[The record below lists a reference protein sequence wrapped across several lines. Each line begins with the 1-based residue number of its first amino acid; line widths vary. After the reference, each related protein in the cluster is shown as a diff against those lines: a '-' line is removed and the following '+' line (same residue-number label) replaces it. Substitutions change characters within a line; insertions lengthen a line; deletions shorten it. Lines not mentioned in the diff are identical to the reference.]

1 MKSNQIKSKSFK
13 IKIKIKIKIETETET
28 KTNLKSKSSQGIFR
42 YLAGV
47 TSPHSADLGQVNG
60 ARLRTRAGTCAAE
73 NEPLEILGTLHSALF
88 TLQST
93 LYTLLSTLYSFY
105 FLLSTLY
112 TLHSPQF
119 DKFCQHGHKKAEV
132 QASHPCLL

>member
-1 MKSNQIKSKSFK
+1 MKIALFANFGGQLENPPISIYNTKTRNQIKSNQIKSKSFK

-73 NEPLEILGTLHSALF
+73 NEPLEILGTLHSALC
-88 TLQST
+88 TLHSA
-93 LYTLLSTLYSFY
+93 LYSLLSTL
-105 FLLSTLY
+105 STI
-112 TLHSPQF
+112 
-119 DKFCQHGHKKAEV
+119 
-132 QASHPCLL
+132 